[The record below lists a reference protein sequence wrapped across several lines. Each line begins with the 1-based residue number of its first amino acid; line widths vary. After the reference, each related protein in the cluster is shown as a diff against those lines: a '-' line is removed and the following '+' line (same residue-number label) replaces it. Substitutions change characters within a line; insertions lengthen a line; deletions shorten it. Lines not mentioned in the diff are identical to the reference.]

1 MKFILK
7 MFCLV
12 TVAMLLLPMLIMGT
26 LQLGIG
32 AFLAFLGNEVGL
44 PPVRGLD

>member
-7 MFCLV
+7 MFCLI
-12 TVAMLLLPMLIMGT
+12 TVAMVLLPMLIMGT

-32 AFLAFLGNEVGL
+32 VFLAFLGNVIGI